1 MIVIDKRKFEDL
13 FRIIEGL
20 HKYNI
25 LSWQVNR
32 KKELYN
38 LIIREATDL
47 MNTKMGSLMLYDKNK
62 NRLEIVAARGLPKK
76 VIEATSLKPG
86 EGIAGLVFKRKHS
99 IFCED
104 IEKDPRFKKKNRVK
118 YYSKSFVSVPL
129 IAGDKVI
136 GVLNVNNKKSRKPF
150 RVEEMKILRVIAD
163 EAAMTIQNQSL
174 LKRLEEAYIDTIQT
188 LAKLL
193 DEKIPATK
201 GHSRRVANLTMQLG
215 RRLGIEGKDLL
226 ILRDAA
232 LIHDI
237 GKIGIPDK
245 ILLKPAALNS
255 KERRVVEK
263 HPSVGMDVIGR
274 AEFFNRFVP
283 IVAFHHE
290 WYNGK
295 GYPMGLS
302 GEKIPLGAR
311 IVAVCDAWD
320 AMISKRPYRDPMK
333 KKDAIRELINGSGT
347 QFDPVVVREFLKM
360 IKK

>member
-1 MIVIDKRKFEDL
+1 MIVIDKKRFDEL

-20 HKYNI
+20 HKYSV

-32 KKELYN
+32 KKELYR
-38 LIIREATDL
+38 LIIKEATDL
-47 MNTKMGSLMLYDKNK
+47 MNTKMGSLMLYNKDKD
-62 NRLEIVAARGLPKK
+62 RLEIVAARGLSRK
-76 VIEATSLKPG
+76 VIETTSLKPG
-86 EGIAGLVFKRKHS
+86 EGVAGLVFKRRHS

-129 IAGDKVI
+129 IAGDKAI
-136 GVLNVNNKKSRKPF
+136 GVLNVNNKRSRKPF
-150 RVEEMKILRVIAD
+150 KIEEMKVLRVIAD

-174 LKRLEEAYIDTIQT
+174 LKRLEDAYIDTIQT

-193 DEKIPATK
+193 DERIPATR
-201 GHSRRVANLTMQLG
+201 GHSWRVANLTMRLG
-215 RRLGIEGKDLL
+215 RRLGIGGKDLI

-237 GKIGIPDK
+237 GKIGIPDR
-245 ILLKPAALNS
+245 ILLKPAKLNS
-255 KERRVVEK
+255 KERKAVEK

-302 GEKIPLGAR
+302 GNRIPLGAR

-320 AMISKRPYRDPMK
+320 AMVSKRPYRDAMK
-333 KKDAIRELINGSGT
+333 RKDAVKELLDGSGT
-347 QFDPVVVREFLKM
+347 QFDPFIVKEFLKM
-360 IKK
+360 IK